1 MNNRILQSDYTYVQ
15 INFRIFST
23 FEIKDCREGDVRL
36 TLLRTFDYW
45 NGSMSTKPCQHQG
58 QRENVVRVTVPEGF
72 TMMLRRR
79 LDRAPGR
86 VFFQARPARGGF
98 GVGRPGWLG
107 HETLP
112 PGRE

>member
-1 MNNRILQSDYTYVQ
+1 MCKVILKFFD
-15 INFRIFST
+15 FRNQGLPRGLPYCALFAH
-23 FEIKDCREGDVRL
+23 
-36 TLLRTFDYW
+36 W
-45 NGSMSTKPCQHQG
+45 NGSLSTKPCQLRG

-112 PGRE
+112 PG